1 MFDKEQNYEQLNTI
15 IGATVD
21 KLDVLCDDSEKTNNI

>member
-1 MFDKEQNYEQLNTI
+1 MFDKEQNLGELNKI

-21 KLDVLCDDSEKTNNI
+21 KQEVTSNDNE